1 MNDDIK
7 RSEAEPTFDPGGA
20 IASLGSPTMP
30 DKVKNRP
37 GPKPGTPRSPNYGTK
52 SDKKEKKPKGDATG
66 KTRAELQAE
75 NEALQARLTMA
86 TLSGQELQDAKDC
99 VQGLV
104 TVLNMGAEFA
114 NLREFTFTPTEQN
127 HLADLWAKPLSPYL
141 GKLGKMQPW
150 VAAVAGTAF
159 LVWPKW
165 VAYIDRLELD
175 KKTAISAHPPGEASP
190 VVEVSRVDGA
200 PV

>member
-1 MNDDIK
+1 MLDDE

-20 IASLGSPTMP
+20 IASLGTPTMP
-30 DKVKNRP
+30 VKEKKKT
-37 GPKPGTPRSPNYGTK
+37 GPKPGTPRSENYGNGT
-52 SDKKEKKPKGDATG
+52 SKKKGDATG
-66 KTRAELQAE
+66 KTRAELEAE
-75 NEALQARLTMA
+75 NAALTARLKLASMSSEDLQA
-86 TLSGQELQDAKDC
+86 AKDC

-114 NLREFTFTPTEQN
+114 NLREFTFKPSEQN
-127 HLADLWAKPLSPYL
+127 HLTDLWAKPLSPYL

-165 VAYIDRLELD
+165 VAYIDRLELE
-175 KKTAISAHPPGEASP
+175 KKTAVAVSPANAMPQNAEP
-190 VVEVSRVDGA
+190 VVEVSRVDGG